1 MISMKNL
8 IVGSAGWRA
17 PYGADHNILE
27 IEKIKELIRF
37 IEKNKFR
44 SIDTAPGYADSELLI
59 LKFIKELK
67 ISTKIN
73 LFSDSSGF
81 KNELKKINS
90 KKINTLYF
98 HDPDLIRKFK
108 ISEIS
113 SFISEIIDRDYS
125 PGFSFY
131 DLESLKIADTRLGFK
146 AFYQVPLNIFDLKFL
161 KFVSNSEISRKKII
175 FRSLFSR
182 GLVFLNQEQVKLV
195 FGKDYEKT
203 KKDFELFYKIPFENK
218 SMEILTYSL
227 IKYITKKGHDLI
239 VGLNSISET
248 NYFIRNVADASENDF
263 DWSFLVRDSKTINK
277 IEDLKL

>member
-17 PYGADHNILE
+17 PYGTDHSILE
-27 IEKIKELIRF
+27 IDKIKELIKF

-59 LKFIKELK
+59 LKFVKELK
-67 ISTKIN
+67 ISTKIKTF
-73 LFSDSSGF
+73 LDSNNF
-81 KNELKKINS
+81 NNALEKINS
-90 KKINTLYF
+90 KRINILYF
-98 HDPDLIRKFK
+98 HDPDLIKKFK

-113 SFISEIIDRDYS
+113 NFINKIIDKGYA

-131 DLESLKIADTRLGFK
+131 DLESLKEIDTRLDFK
-146 AFYQVPLNIFDLKFL
+146 AIYQVPLNIFDLKFL
-161 KFVSNSEISRKKII
+161 KFVSDSEISRKKII

-182 GLVFLNQEQVKLV
+182 GLIFLNQDQVKLI

-203 KKDFELFYKIPFENK
+203 KKDFESFYKIPFEKK

-227 IKYITKKGHDLI
+227 IKYITAKGHDLI
-239 VGLNSISET
+239 VGLNSISEI
-248 NYFIRNVADASENDF
+248 NYFIKNVADASENDF
-263 DWSFLVRDSKTINK
+263 DWSSLVSCSKTINK
-277 IEDLKL
+277 IEDLNL